1 MGGQALDF
9 GVLQELVRPTLT
21 ELSVCLVG
29 SDCLCRCDLCG
40 MLGFAVRILQPTDV
54 LLYHRSG
61 LHICFPYLLK
71 LTFVGHCDSPRDV
84 AVSND
89 SLYYSTAVDIACDL
103 FSK

>member
-1 MGGQALDF
+1 MGGQAFHF
-9 GVLQELVRPTLT
+9 GVLQELVRQTLT

-29 SDCLCRCDLCG
+29 GDRLCRCDLCR
-40 MLGFAVRILQPTDV
+40 MLGFAIRILQPTDV
-54 LLYHRSG
+54 LLYYRSE
-61 LHICFPYLLK
+61 LHIRFPFFLK
-71 LTFVGHCDSPRDV
+71 LTLVGDCDSPRDV